1 MRVLIAP
8 DSFTGTLSA
17 TEAAGA
23 IAAGWRRARPEDD
36 VDLLPLS
43 DGGPGFVEVLHTA
56 LGGELVPCP
65 VTGPLGAPVAAS
77 VLVVGETAYLESAQ
91 ACGLHLVSSDRR
103 DPSATTSRG
112 VGELVAA
119 AAPLARRVVVGLGGS
134 GTNDGGA
141 GLLQALGW
149 SLRDADGM
157 EIPGGGLALED
168 LREVRPVPA
177 PAVEIVAATDVDNP
191 LLGPAGASYVF
202 GPQKGATV
210 EQVGRLDAALRHWA
224 DLAEP
229 AVAAAGTRGLPGA
242 GAAGGLGFALLLL
255 GGRRDS
261 GIELVLEASGLRAR
275 AADADLVLTGEGSFD
290 PQSLRG
296 KVVAGVAGATAT
308 PCVVLAGRVSVDA
321 VSAADAGVTAAYD
334 TRLVDA
340 NGATPA
346 GERLARLAALV
357 AGRWTDAPPP

>member
-17 TEAAGA
+17 TEAAAA
-23 IAAGWRRARPEDD
+23 IASGWRRARPGDD
-36 VDLLPLS
+36 LDLLPLS

-56 LGGELVPCP
+56 LGGDLVPCA

-77 VLVVGETAYLESAQ
+77 VLVVGGTAYVESAQ
-91 ACGLHLVSSDRR
+91 ACGLHLVPPDRR
-103 DPSATTSRG
+103 DPTATTSRG

-119 AAPLARRVVVGLGGS
+119 AARLARRVVVGLGGS

-149 SLRDADGM
+149 SLRDAAGR
-157 EIPGGGLALED
+157 EVRGGGLALEH
-168 LREVRPVPA
+168 LREVRPTPA
-177 PAVEIVAATDVDNP
+177 PMVEIVAATDVDNP

-202 GPQKGATV
+202 APQKGATAG
-210 EQVGRLDAALRHWA
+210 QVRRLDAALRHWA

-229 AVAAAGTRGLPGA
+229 AAVATGTRDLPGA

-308 PCVVLAGRVSVDA
+308 PCVVLAGRVSVD
-321 VSAADAGVTAAYD
+321 GVTAAAAGVAVAYD
-334 TRLVDA
+334 TGLVDVD
-340 NGATPA
+340 GATPA

-357 AGRWTDAPPP
+357 ANRWTAAPPS